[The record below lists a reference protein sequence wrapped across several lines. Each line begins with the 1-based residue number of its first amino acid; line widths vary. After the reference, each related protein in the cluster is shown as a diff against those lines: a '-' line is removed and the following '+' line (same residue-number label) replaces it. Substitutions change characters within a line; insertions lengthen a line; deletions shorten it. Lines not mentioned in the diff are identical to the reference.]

1 MKHNYLRSPKWVLYM
16 SQTAW
21 VQILASPFYI
31 CVALVN
37 FWLGFSSLINRRE
50 IILSTSPLG
59 FPGGAS
65 GKEPICQCR

>member
-21 VQILASPFYI
+21 VQILASLFYI

-37 FWLGFSSLINRRE
+37 LPGWASVPSLIGE
-50 IILSTSPLG
+50 
-59 FPGGAS
+59 
-65 GKEPICQCR
+65 K